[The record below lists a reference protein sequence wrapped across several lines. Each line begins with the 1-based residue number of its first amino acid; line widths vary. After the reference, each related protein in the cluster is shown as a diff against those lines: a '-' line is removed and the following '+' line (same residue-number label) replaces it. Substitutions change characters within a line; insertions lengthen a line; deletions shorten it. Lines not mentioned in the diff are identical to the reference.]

1 MFIDIILAFKPVPLL
16 SNDINNNILDIIREI
31 SQKTSI
37 SIQKII
43 NLIFVDE
50 SHFRLKQPIFKTWIK
65 KEDFS
70 PIGCKINK
78 KINFL
83 LAVSS
88 NKF

>member
-1 MFIDIILAFKPVPLL
+1 MSFLFIKILLRVIKLNL
-16 SNDINNNILDIIREI
+16 NI
-31 SQKTSI
+31 
-37 SIQKII
+37 
-43 NLIFVDE
+43 IFVDE